1 MPALAQVIAPFS
13 AFKVLLYYVDNR
25 TMVERPAMDR
35 TVAHLNVEHYRK
47 LLTQEM
53 DETRRQTI
61 LRLLAEE
68 EAKVAS
74 LSRPFQERKRCG

>member
-1 MPALAQVIAPFS
+1 
-13 AFKVLLYYVDNR
+13 
-25 TMVERPAMDR
+25 MDR
-35 TVAHLNVEHYRK
+35 TVAHLNIEHYRK

-53 DETRRQTI
+53 DEIKRQTI

-74 LSRPFQERKRCG
+74 LTNPPRQKASP